1 MTKGYGTSGTWLDYL
16 LNCFAGSRPVE
27 ISLGSLSSM
36 APPFGW
42 LMTVSG
48 CLFLNLDYMIG
59 DLTTAGQQMIIR
71 SRQRIAWFFS
81 KCAWNIAG
89 CFVYVLCLFV
99 VTLIYAKLG
108 GSEIDLTKASA
119 LAGESYEGFLML
131 SEISVSKLWLVGI
144 IIPVL
149 TIVSLSLLQMTLCL
163 FVKPIFSFMISMG
176 LLMAGV
182 YVASPWMLTDEAMGI
197 RNVLFCYSD
206 AATIRSI
213 IFPVVV
219 GIGSIIAGV
228 IRFRNTDILGM
239 ED

>member
-1 MTKGYGTSGTWLDYL
+1 
-16 LNCFAGSRPVE
+16 
-27 ISLGSLSSM
+27 
-36 APPFGW
+36 
-42 LMTVSG
+42 
-48 CLFLNLDYMIG
+48 
-59 DLTTAGQQMIIR
+59 
-71 SRQRIAWFFS
+71 
-81 KCAWNIAG
+81 
-89 CFVYVLCLFV
+89 
-99 VTLIYAKLG
+99 
-108 GSEIDLTKASA
+108 
-119 LAGESYEGFLML
+119 ML

-163 FVKPIFSFMISMG
+163 FMKPIFSFMISMG

-182 YVASPWMLTDEAMGI
+182 YVVSPWMLTDEAMGI

-206 AATIRSI
+206 AAIIRSI

-228 IRFRNTDILGM
+228 IRCRNTDILGM